1 MEQSM
6 QHLALTTWNCMQSLS
21 SSNFCSLAV
30 VEHHLLSSRFFAARF
45 PHLLQALLHV
55 WHWRPSIVDRARS
68 RRRLGNKK
76 LEYKG
81 NLFVV
86 LKFAAKTRGGGGK
99 EYQIDLRTCSRSEYF
114 LPVARSRNHKLKGT
128 TKKPTPAA

>member
-30 VEHHLLSSRFFAARF
+30 VEHHLLSSRFFAPHF

-55 WHWRPSIVDRARS
+55 WHCRPSIDRTRA

-86 LKFAAKTRGGGGK
+86 LKFAAKTRGGGR

-114 LPVARSRNHKLKGT
+114 LPTARSRNHKLKGT
-128 TKKPTPAA
+128 TKKPSPAA